1 MKIPF
6 LLLLPLLVSQI
17 LAAPSPT
24 PAVIPATIT
33 YTDPKSGEEKTL
45 SGKLDFEAWS
55 IRLDGRTRKLRK
67 RGLVS
72 FNNGAATFRV
82 WMRRADGDHFII
94 CTHGSLYRAA
104 FAFDRIGIGEAL
116 SKMAARSLQDAASM
130 MGPGDGDE
138 EDNDA
143 EELDDGLEGKR
154 EPPPPV
160 ILRSE
165 KPPGLKF
172 IEVKHVKAIEC
183 SVIRWKD
190 F

>member
-1 MKIPF
+1 MKIPL
-6 LLLLPLLVSQI
+6 LLLLPLSVSKV
-17 LAAPSPT
+17 LSAASPT

-45 SGKLDFEAWS
+45 SGKLDFEAWP

-72 FNNGAATFRV
+72 FNNGAATFRA
-82 WMRRADGDHFII
+82 WMRRADGVHFII
-94 CTHGSLYRAA
+94 CTHGSLYRAS
-104 FAFDRIGIGEAL
+104 FAFDRIGIGRPL
-116 SKMAARSLQDAASM
+116 SEMASKSLQDAASM
-130 MGPGDGDE
+130 MDPGEGDE
-138 EDNDA
+138 EDDDA
-143 EELDDGLEGKR
+143 EDLDDGLEGER

-160 ILRSE
+160 ILRLAE
-165 KPPGLKF
+165 PTGLKL

-183 SVIRWKD
+183 TVIRWKD